1 MTDELPFRVVRS
13 NSHDET
19 FARWHQPA
27 NRAGGLPRSG
37 AHVRDELIEL
47 RQGARVI
54 AKSK

>member
-1 MTDELPFRVVRS
+1 MTESSRS
-13 NSHDET
+13 ASCAATATNET

-47 RQGARVI
+47 RQDARVI